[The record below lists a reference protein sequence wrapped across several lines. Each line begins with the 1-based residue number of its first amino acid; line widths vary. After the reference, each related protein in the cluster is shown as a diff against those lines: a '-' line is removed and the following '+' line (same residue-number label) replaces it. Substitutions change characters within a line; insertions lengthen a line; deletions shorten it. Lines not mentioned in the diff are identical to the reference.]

1 MTTYDKLHK
10 AYPNR
15 VLVLKRASEIPKD
28 TELVYTLTYNDSAIV
43 VGRGKKNRA
52 DVIFDDLENIT
63 VHVKALKVRLH
74 HLFRQ
79 ENAIFERYIII
90 CQNEAES
97 KEIEKRLH
105 EKIGGNTL
113 DVDERLIRRLF
124 EDIDEGSPEW
134 IVLKIALCS
143 SYDGISDLKKWR
155 REGIVGA
162 NLWEAINKKLK
173 IKMKEPNKRSTG
185 RAKNAQRLAR
195 RWL

>member
-1 MTTYDKLHK
+1 LVIKEENAKLAYYMFGKIKMTTYDKLQK

-15 VLVLKRASEIPKD
+15 VLVLKKASEIPTDKQ
-28 TELVYTLTYNDSAIV
+28 LVYILTYNDNAIV

-79 ENAIFERYIII
+79 GNDIFARYIIT

-113 DVDERLIRRLF
+113 NVDERLIQRLF
-124 EDIDEGSPEW
+124 KGINKGSPEW

-143 SYDGISDLKKWR
+143 SYDGISDLKKWK
-155 REGIVGA
+155 REGIVDA
-162 NLWEAINKKLK
+162 NLWKAINDKLK
-173 IKMKEPNKRSTG
+173 INYEK
-185 RAKNAQRLAR
+185 
-195 RWL
+195 